1 MDGKYTFE
9 DLVHIVET
17 LRGENG
23 CPWDRKQTHE
33 SLKPCMMEE
42 AAELVSSIR
51 IYDKTGNAENMRE
64 ELGDILLQV
73 MLHSR
78 IAEEEQ
84 LFTVE
89 DVVDEISR
97 KMIRRH
103 PHVFGAKGREKRA
116 EDIPADWEE
125 IKRKEKEGKTWLESP
140 LREIPKELPSL
151 TRAAKVL
158 KKADK
163 LYGEGDSYE
172 ESVKLLAEKAEKLAG
187 LCPEGPSGELMEI
200 MGDILV
206 NISNIARICKM
217 PAEQILTDRIEDMID
232 RWETGE
238 NLDKLGKRPYFP

>member
-9 DLVHIVET
+9 DLIHIVET

-73 MLHSR
+73 MLHSQ
-78 IAEEEQ
+78 IAKEEQ
-84 LFTVE
+84 LFAVE

-103 PHVFGAKGREKRA
+103 PHVFGAKAGGKNA
-116 EDIPADWEE
+116 EDIPSDWEE
-125 IKRKEKEGKTWLESP
+125 IKRKEKEGKSWLESP
-140 LREIPKELPSL
+140 LREIPKELPAL

-158 KKADK
+158 KKVDK
-163 LYGEGDSYE
+163 LYGEGNSYE
-172 ESVKLLAEKAEKLAG
+172 ESAKRLAGAAEKLAG
-187 LCPEGPSGELMEI
+187 LCPEESSGELVEI

-206 NISNIARICKM
+206 NLSNIARICRI
-217 PAEQILTDRIEDMID
+217 PSEQVLTDRIEDMID
-232 RWETGE
+232 KWETG
-238 NLDKLGKRPYFP
+238 GKP